1 MTLEMKSDARVKEG
15 HRRVGEEWWE
25 KGAYEFKVVQNMPAH
40 SRLALV
46 TGMLDEQL
54 LASC

>member
-25 KGAYEFKVVQNMPAH
+25 KGAYEFKVVQSMPVH